1 MISTVF
7 KPTDKIKFVLEKTQ
21 EQESTVSLG
30 VSNRKEFSKKNSG
43 FSSHSTNASHR
54 SNSVEE
60 TRYQNEAFLNTV
72 EA

>member
-1 MISTVF
+1 MF

-21 EQESTVSLG
+21 EQYSSASLG
-30 VSNRKEFSKKNSG
+30 ESNRKDIVKKSSG

-60 TRYQNEAFLNTV
+60 TRCQNEAFLNTE

>member
-1 MISTVF
+1 VISTVF

-21 EQESTVSLG
+21 EQYSTASLG
-30 VSNRKEFSKKNSG
+30 VSNKKNFTKKSSDL
-43 FSSHSTNASHR
+43 SSHSTNASHR

-60 TRYQNEAFLNTV
+60 TRYQNEASLITE